1 MQLLHTLKRLDM
13 FSKVEESF
21 ESRST
26 SGGFIS
32 IVVYIAIS
40 IAFFAEFNEYLKYRE
55 RHEFSVDNSLDH
67 KFDINFDIIVN
78 TECHGLR
85 MDIIDRSGDMNK
97 VKSKIVKEKS
107 EFKIKNEFSQ
117 PRKKLDG
124 DQEHVHD
131 IINLSKKIRKF
142 TKGASRNSKGQSACR
157 MYGTLTTN
165 KIKGSFH
172 ITLINQGYM
181 FSGPESS
188 HNLTHIINEF
198 SFGNFY
204 PSLINPLDDTFQIT
218 ENDSVAYQYYI
229 NVVPT
234 IYKGFS
240 ISITLYLLGTNGKT
254 LNTNQY
260 SVNQNMIEADF
271 FNHIPAGIFFTYD
284 VEPILVK
291 ITEIKTP
298 FSKFLIKMCSMIGG
312 IFVTVGILFRIINYT
327 SSRVVK
333 PDSQNSSYSSILD
346 KKNPTKAD
354 LVIPSNLYKD

>member
-1 MQLLHTLKRLDM
+1 M

-26 SGGFIS
+26 SGGFFS

-78 TECHGLR
+78 TECQGLR
-85 MDIIDRSGDMNK
+85 MDIVDRSGDMNK

-107 EFKIKNEFSQ
+107 DFKIKNEYSQ

-131 IINLSKKIRKF
+131 IINLSKKARRF
-142 TKGASRNSKGQSACR
+142 NKGANRNSKGQSACR

-181 FSGPESS
+181 FSAPETS

-218 ENDSVAYQYYI
+218 EN
-229 NVVPT
+229 
-234 IYKGFS
+234 
-240 ISITLYLLGTNGKT
+240 GTNGKS
-254 LNTNQY
+254 LITNQY

-312 IFVTVGILFRIINYT
+312 IFVTVGILLRILNYT

-333 PDSQNSSYSSILD
+333 PDSHNSSYSSILD

-354 LVIPSNLYKD
+354 LMTPSNLYKN